1 MQPMKVEKLSS
12 DVVTLHW
19 NLSREKITLGG
30 ALTLR
35 AECEMIS
42 ILNGQSIFS
51 ILVSPGSNSIQAID
65 SIFQAVFKSSILIFD
80 RIESAH
86 GRPLYPDSYL
96 TIEEYLF
103 SYSTERIASLVKTLR
118 VAPKLT
124 WSNEINSEV
133 DKILGTLGQ
142 EFICMSLKFSGLTV
156 LDGDAEIAVWLEVVK
171 IISTELGKAVVIVGN
186 DSIPED
192 FLRNPL
198 VQFLGKE
205 RTGLATQLALSERAR
220 LYVGTASGMA
230 SAVTFSDTPYLLYK
244 HPEYHSELMDRELG
258 LSDSLPWAN
267 ERQKIIRRIPNIS
280 SVIDSIR
287 EILSK

>member
-1 MQPMKVEKLSS
+1 MISKLS
-12 DVVTLHW
+12 
-19 NLSREKITLGG
+19 
-30 ALTLR
+30 
-35 AECEMIS
+35 
-42 ILNGQSIFS
+42 GQSIFN
-51 ILVSPGSNSIQAID
+51 ILVSPGSNSSQAID
-65 SIFQAVFKSSILIFD
+65 SIFQAVFKSSILIFE
-80 RIESAH
+80 RIDSAQ
-86 GRPLYPDSYL
+86 GKSLYPDSYL

-103 SYSTERIASLVKTLR
+103 SYSTERIASLIKTLR

-133 DKILGTLGQ
+133 DKILGTLDQ
-142 EFICMSLKFSGLTV
+142 EFICMSLKFSGLTIM
-156 LDGDAEIAVWLEVVK
+156 DGDAEIAVWREVVK
-171 IISTELGKAVVIVGN
+171 IISTELGNAVVIVGN

-192 FLRNPL
+192 FSRNPL

-220 LYVGTASGMA
+220 LYVGMASGMA

-258 LSDSLPWAN
+258 VSDSLPWAN
-267 ERQKIIRRIPNIS
+267 EQQKIIRRIPDTS